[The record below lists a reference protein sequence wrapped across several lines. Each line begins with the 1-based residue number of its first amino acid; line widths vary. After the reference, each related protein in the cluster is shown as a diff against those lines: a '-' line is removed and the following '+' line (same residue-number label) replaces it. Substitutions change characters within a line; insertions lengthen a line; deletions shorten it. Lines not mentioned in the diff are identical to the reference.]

1 MPEPRPAPF
10 FIGDHLA
17 LDFLNSVAAPAGR
30 AIEWL
35 NNGEDLIAWLKRA
48 HAVPAGELSQL
59 CGRAGSRALDA
70 VASEARTLREW
81 FRGFVGKHAGRP
93 LKAPA
98 LRDLKL
104 LNHLLERDEIY
115 RQIEATHDNMEN
127 EHGGRRA
134 LNWQTRRHWHT
145 ARSLLL
151 PIAEAIGEL
160 ICREDFALVRKCES
174 STCTLWFLDVSKGH
188 RRRWCSMALCGNRA
202 KVAAHRNRSRAHP
215 NSDTSNGV

>member
-1 MPEPRPAPF
+1 MAEPRPTPF
-10 FIGDHLA
+10 FVGDHLA

-35 NNGEDLIAWLKRA
+35 SNGDDFVAWLKQA

-59 CGRAGSRALDA
+59 CARTGSRGLDA
-70 VASEARTLREW
+70 AASEARALREW
-81 FRGFVGKHAGRP
+81 FREFVSKHAGRP
-93 LKAPA
+93 LRAPA

-104 LNHLLERDEIY
+104 LNQLLERDEIY
-115 RQIEATHDNMEN
+115 RQIEAKPSYNKVEN
-127 EHGGRRA
+127 EHAEHHA

-145 ARSLLL
+145 ARTLLL

-160 ICREDFALVRKCES
+160 ICQEDFTLVRKCES

-188 RRRWCSMALCGNRA
+188 GRRWCSMALCGNRA
-202 KVAAHRNRSRAHP
+202 KVAAHRARSRAH
-215 NSDTSNGV
+215 